1 MKAQLKA
8 ANKVLALKKKLA
20 AAKTPEKKAAIRAK
34 SVAAKAV
41 LAKASRK
48 VLKVSNRVA
57 A

>member
-34 SVAAKAV
+34 IVAAKAV

-48 VLKVSNRVA
+48 VLKVYNRVA